1 MGPAH
6 QQYMNSGISPTLQD
20 LSFVFLSSTG
30 IQTSDYKT
38 AFATIADMAGL
49 TLQSTYK
56 LVSGYEIPVVGFGVS
71 LALYIEEI
79 MFIA

>member
-1 MGPAH
+1 
-6 QQYMNSGISPTLQD
+6 
-20 LSFVFLSSTG
+20 
-30 IQTSDYKT
+30 
-38 AFATIADMAGL
+38 MAGL